1 MELKY
6 FPFVGMQDVNARLT
20 SKQNLEIETSLALL
34 WIGVMGCVPLKHRH
48 VFIYLCGS
56 RWFLCAT
63 NWFKSGS
70 ISVPTHRTPRNVIS
84 WLLLHQ
90 GTSSPL
96 FYASLLEFNLRMDSY
111 FDPFKKEVRFLY
123 NNESKEKKIN
133 PACLVTGKEKLNIP
147 FHYLNLFIFL
157 DDPLFFS
164 DLKKIFHSLNV
175 SGPRLVERQAA
186 GQETES
192 S

>member
-1 MELKY
+1 
-6 FPFVGMQDVNARLT
+6 
-20 SKQNLEIETSLALL
+20 
-34 WIGVMGCVPLKHRH
+34 
-48 VFIYLCGS
+48 
-56 RWFLCAT
+56 
-63 NWFKSGS
+63 
-70 ISVPTHRTPRNVIS
+70 
-84 WLLLHQ
+84 
-90 GTSSPL
+90 
-96 FYASLLEFNLRMDSY
+96 MDSY

-175 SGPRLVERQAA
+175 SGPRLGEGEAA
-186 GQETES
+186 ELETKQLLMLFDIIRTNNVDILHTDKSWKKRIEVPHTKRAELS
-192 S
+192 CRGTDACHI

>member
-63 NWFKSGS
+63 SWFKSGS

-123 NNESKEKKIN
+123 IMKENKNKN
-133 PACLVTGKEKLNIP
+133 LAYLFTGKEKLNIP

-157 DDPLFFS
+157 MILYIFS
-164 DLKKIFHSLNV
+164 DLKKNISQ
-175 SGPRLVERQAA
+175 S
-186 GQETES
+186 
-192 S
+192 

>member
-6 FPFVGMQDVNARLT
+6 FPFVGMQPVNARLT
-20 SKQNLEIETSLALL
+20 SKHNLEIETSLALL

-96 FYASLLEFNLRMDSY
+96 FYTSLLEFNLRMDSY

-123 NNESKEKKIN
+123 IMKENKNKN
-133 PACLVTGKEKLNIP
+133 LAYLFTGKEKLNIP

-157 DDPLFFS
+157 MILYIFS
-164 DLKKIFHSLNV
+164 DLKKNISQ
-175 SGPRLVERQAA
+175 S
-186 GQETES
+186 
-192 S
+192 